1 MALNPNMFYENMVT
15 PDEVNNLARILPDV
29 AALAQTVCK
38 LSGGLLKVCKI
49 NINID
54 TANVLV
60 PTGNCVIVSL
70 QGFPVCTVGNG
81 FLNSIEYYA
90 RSLCD
95 VNLKKRGKDKR
106 VLTSLKQDRI
116 GRILKKNKFVDRMC
130 KESGHNITTYA
141 SSLSFT
147 QYKNELTKNLSS
159 SYPTH
164 LSGLDMCELLK
175 VVYGKPI
182 NEIPDAVRNSAQ
194 IAHERYTVYEMGINN
209 ANREM
214 EEAFG
219 RETLAVCWMKH
230 GLAIGTIKINIKAA
244 RDVTEIIPLKL
255 YKDINSI
262 PDEKLRDDLMF
273 SLVACRT
280 NREQNNTETEYRDAD
295 RLIPAGD
302 HTFLESQSVAWYT
315 EIGGHITQWFITA
328 R

>member
-38 LSGGLLKVCKI
+38 LSGGVLKVSKI
-49 NINID
+49 TLNID
-54 TANVLV
+54 TANALV
-60 PTGNCVIVSL
+60 PTGNCFIVSP
-70 QGFPVCTVGNG
+70 QGFPTCKVGNDEG
-81 FLNSIEYYA
+81 NNAEYYA

-209 ANREM
+209 ANKEM

-302 HTFLESQSVAWYT
+302 HTFLESQSAAVAV
-315 EIGGHITQWFITA
+315 ITA
-328 R
+328 MVQSLSAPT

>member
-1 MALNPNMFYENMVT
+1 MALNPSMFYENMVT

-49 NINID
+49 NINLDAASAVI
-54 TANVLV
+54 

-81 FLNSIEYYA
+81 LLNSIEYYI
-90 RSLCD
+90 RSQVD
-95 VNLKKRGKDKR
+95 INFKKRGKDKR
-106 VLTSLKQDRI
+106 ILTSLKQDRI
-116 GRILKKNKFVDRMC
+116 GRILKKNKFVDKLC
-130 KESGHNITTYA
+130 KHSGHDATTTA
-141 SSLSFT
+141 ISLTFQ

-164 LSGLDMCELLK
+164 LGGKEMCEVLK
-175 VVYGKPI
+175 VMYGKPI
-182 NEIPDAVRNSAQ
+182 NEISDALRNSAK
-194 IAHERYTVYEMGINN
+194 IAYDKYIVYEESISN
-209 ANREM
+209 ANKEM

-219 RETLAVCWMKH
+219 HETLAVCWMNYGITVGTVK
-230 GLAIGTIKINIKAA
+230 IGAGRLT
-244 RDVTEIIPLKL
+244 TEIVPLKL
-255 YKDINSI
+255 YKNINSI

-280 NREQNNTETEYRDAD
+280 SREQNNTETDCRDPD

-302 HTFLESQSVAWYT
+302 HTFLESQSSAWYT
-315 EIGGHITQWFITA
+315 DIGGYHTQWFITA